1 MEKETSMSTQ
11 AGTKTGLKNPVTQ
24 LEISKENLTSR
35 MSEVEDSISG
45 LEDNIEELDQ
55 ISKK

>member
-11 AGTKTGLKNPVTQ
+11 AGTKIELKNPITQ
-24 LEISKENLTSR
+24 LENSKENLTSR
-35 MSEVEDSISG
+35 MSE
-45 LEDNIEELDQ
+45 LEDNIEDLDQ